1 MRRVAD
7 AMGLQPDFPVIT
19 VAGTNGKG
27 STCALLGAM
36 LRAAGFRVGN
46 YYSPHLL
53 RYNERVRIDGEMA
66 SDADLVAAFAAI
78 EAARGDESLTYFE
91 FGTLAAMWHFMRC
104 KVDCAVLEVGLGGRL
119 DAVNLWDADCSIV
132 TSIGLDH
139 TEYLGD
145 TREAIAVEK
154 AGVYRG
160 GRPAVCVDRHPPHTL
175 IDHAAAI
182 GAHLHC
188 IDRDFRFDRH
198 ERQWSFEGLGARYT
212 GLPLPALVGEHQV
225 QNATGVIAA
234 LTLLRER
241 LPVPAGAI
249 REGLMSVA
257 LAGRFQVLPGRP
269 LTILDVAHNPHAA
282 GILARN
288 LRAIPPTG
296 RTHAVFSILADKDV
310 AGTVA
315 ALADQVDV
323 WWVAGLP
330 GPRGRDAQQLADLV
344 ASQVSAPVHAC
355 PTPVDA
361 WRAVRGQVDVDDKI
375 VVFGSFLTVAEV
387 LAEVD
392 A

>member
-1 MRRVAD
+1 
-7 AMGLQPDFPVIT
+7 
-19 VAGTNGKG
+19 
-27 STCALLGAM
+27 
-36 LRAAGFRVGN
+36 
-46 YYSPHLL
+46 
-53 RYNERVRIDGEMA
+53 
-66 SDADLVAAFAAI
+66 
-78 EAARGDESLTYFE
+78 
-91 FGTLAAMWHFMRC
+91 
-104 KVDCAVLEVGLGGRL
+104 
-119 DAVNLWDADCSIV
+119 
-132 TSIGLDH
+132 
-139 TEYLGD
+139 
-145 TREAIAVEK
+145 
-154 AGVYRG
+154 
-160 GRPAVCVDRHPPHTL
+160 
-175 IDHAAAI
+175 
-182 GAHLHC
+182 
-188 IDRDFRFDRH
+188 
-198 ERQWSFEGLGARYT
+198 
-212 GLPLPALVGEHQV
+212 
-225 QNATGVIAA
+225 
-234 LTLLRER
+234 
-241 LPVPAGAI
+241 
-249 REGLMSVA
+249 
-257 LAGRFQVLPGRP
+257 
-269 LTILDVAHNPHAA
+269 LDVAHNPHAA